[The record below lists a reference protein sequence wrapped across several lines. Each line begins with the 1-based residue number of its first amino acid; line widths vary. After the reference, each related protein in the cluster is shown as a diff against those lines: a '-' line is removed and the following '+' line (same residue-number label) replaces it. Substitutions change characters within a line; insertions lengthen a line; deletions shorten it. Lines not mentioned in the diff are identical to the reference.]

1 MPFETSDLI
10 IETQDVSTMNTSWP
24 KLLRRPLS
32 NSCSQV
38 CYHCYRVTSHT
49 ARRQEK
55 CVFPRQPSTLQ
66 ASIQIR
72 RYAAFQSSVPH
83 QPSNEPIHQV
93 RAESW
98 NTYMEGKISNRVF
111 PSLILHNCYYE
122 TEFGPCPNQ
131 LSIHCL
137 AFHTLFADPLRNSC
151 IVLLETGYTH
161 SFRLTLFPFDFYTSV
176 IHSSV
181 FLIPPSSIQAFS
193 PKQLL

>member
-1 MPFETSDLI
+1 MPFETSDSI
-10 IETQDVSTMNTSWP
+10 IETQDGSTWTRLDQSF
-24 KLLRRPLS
+24 LRRPLS

-38 CYHCYRVTSHT
+38 CYRCYRVTSHT

-98 NTYMEGKISNRVF
+98 IHIWKVRYRTEYSHLSSYTIVTTRQSLVLVQTSF
-111 PSLILHNCYYE
+111 P
-122 TEFGPCPNQ
+122 F
-131 LSIHCL
+131 
-137 AFHTLFADPLRNSC
+137 
-151 IVLLETGYTH
+151 IVLHSTH
-161 SFRLTLFPFDFYTSV
+161 SFRGSA
-176 IHSSV
+176 S
-181 FLIPPSSIQAFS
+181 
-193 PKQLL
+193 